1 MECLSAPPFIE
12 ETGCEIL
19 ELIKGEIKLKTNGN
33 NDIRDITAD
42 IQEEVLR
49 SNLKDGTVSVFV
61 PGSTAAIS
69 TLEYEPGLKK
79 DIPQALEKIAP
90 VKADYEHHKTWGDY
104 NGSAH
109 VRAAIIGPSLVVP
122 FNEGRLNLGTWQQIG
137 LFDFDTHPRSR
148 KILIQIIGER

>member
-33 NDIRDITAD
+33 NDIRDITSAV
-42 IQEEVLR
+42 QEEVLR

-69 TLEYEPGLKK
+69 TLEYEPGLVSSSHSTKV
-79 DIPQALEKIAP
+79 D
-90 VKADYEHHKTWGDY
+90 
-104 NGSAH
+104 
-109 VRAAIIGPSLVVP
+109 
-122 FNEGRLNLGTWQQIG
+122 
-137 LFDFDTHPRSR
+137 
-148 KILIQIIGER
+148 